1 MAKKIEISMSDTHF
15 GVLQDAYAKE
25 DNSVEKSDINEEYI
39 KNRLIDILKSMV
51 RSYDKSEVTISY
63 SSFSPS

>member
-1 MAKKIEISMSDTHF
+1 MAKKIEISMSDANF
-15 GVLQDAYAKE
+15 AVLQDAYAKQ
-25 DNSVEKSDINEEYI
+25 DSVEKSDINEEYI
-39 KNRLIDILKSMV
+39 KTRLIDILKSMV

>member
-1 MAKKIEISMSDTHF
+1 MAKKIEISMSDAHF
-15 GVLQDAYAKE
+15 GVLQDAYAKQ
-25 DNSVEKSDINEEYI
+25 DSVEKSDINEEYI
-39 KNRLIDILKSMV
+39 KTRLIDILKSMV

>member
-15 GVLQDAYAKE
+15 EVLQDAYAKQ
-25 DNSVEKSDINEEYI
+25 DSVEKSDINEEYI
-39 KNRLIDILKSMV
+39 KTRLIDILKSTV

>member
-1 MAKKIEISMSDTHF
+1 MAKKIEISISDTQF
-15 GVLQDAYAKE
+15 EVLQAAYAKQ
-25 DNSVEKSDINEEYI
+25 DSVEESDINEEYI
-39 KNRLIDILKSMV
+39 KTRLIDILKSMV